1 MKNAKLLKSAVLSTA
16 LLFVGGA
23 QAQSGEG
30 TTTITVQTAAS
41 VTVVAGNL
49 SFGTHNV
56 PAAAGDVVLT
66 CPSSLSIGVIVP
78 TPVSGGNCGAVTV
91 NTSSTSSV
99 TYRVSATST
108 TMTGGGGTD
117 LAAPTIVI
125 YNAAGVVQSGTTDQL
140 VSNTS
145 QNAFR
150 VGGTVALGASQGAG
164 TYSGTYTF
172 TATIS

>member
-23 QAQSGEG
+23 QAQSDDG
-30 TTTITVQTAAS
+30 TTAITLQTAAS

-56 PAAAGDVVLT
+56 PSAQTNVVLT
-66 CPSSLSIGVIVP
+66 CPSSLSTGVIVP
-78 TPVSGGNCGAVTV
+78 APTAAGNCGIVTV
-91 NTSSTSSV
+91 NTSSASSV
-99 TYRVSATST
+99 GYLATAT
-108 TMTGGGGTD
+108 ATAMTGGGGAD
-117 LAAPTIVI
+117 LAAPTIVV
-125 YNAAGVVQSGTTDQL
+125 YNGAGVVQSGTDAQSVTQ
-140 VSNTS
+140 SS

-150 VGGTVALGASQGAG
+150 VGGTVALPANQAAG

-172 TATIS
+172 TASIQ